1 MVSFSGLKLV
11 QVGIRCADEPPPS
24 TSGSAALQVP
34 DIDRIADW
42 RRRPAG
48 SLAGPGLIGRVSL
61 QHSRVSSCGVDV
73 AHHIEC

>member
-34 DIDRIADW
+34 DIERFADW

-48 SLAGPGLIGRVSL
+48 SLAGPGLIGKGFL
-61 QHSRVSSCGVDV
+61 TAQQGEQLWCGCCSP
-73 AHHIEC
+73 H